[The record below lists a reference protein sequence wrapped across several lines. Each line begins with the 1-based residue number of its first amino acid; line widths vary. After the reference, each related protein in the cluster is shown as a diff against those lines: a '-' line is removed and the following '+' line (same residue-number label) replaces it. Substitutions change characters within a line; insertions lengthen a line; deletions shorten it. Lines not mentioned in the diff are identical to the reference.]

1 MTKQTNFLPLGSIIV
16 LKQTTQ
22 KLIIIARGMLVEENY
37 YDYGAFLYPQ
47 GLIEDSLVYFNEDQ
61 ISKVMF
67 HGFTDDDDDTLF
79 ISYIDAAIERR
90 NSEIEPKKDI
100 DDGVKQA
107 TALEAVEEEDL
118 FASIRDLAD

>member
-67 HGFTDDDDDTLF
+67 HEFTDDDDTLF

-90 NSEIEPKKDI
+90 NSEIEAKKD
-100 DDGVKQA
+100 DDGGVKQA
-107 TALEAVEEEDL
+107 TVLEAVEEDL
-118 FASIRDLAD
+118 FASIRDLSD

>member
-1 MTKQTNFLPLGSIIV
+1 MVKERKFLPLGSIII

-22 KLIIIARGMLVEENY
+22 KLIIIARGMLVEESY

-67 HGFTDDDDDTLF
+67 HGFTDDDDTLF
-79 ISYIDAAIERR
+79 ISYIDQAIEQR
-90 NSEIEPKKDI
+90 NSEIKEISDERTNDLQII
-100 DDGVKQA
+100 DQ
-107 TALEAVEEEDL
+107 EIISEEEDL
-118 FASIRDLAD
+118 FASIRDLED

>member
-67 HGFTDDDDDTLF
+67 HGFTDDDDTLF
-79 ISYIDAAIERR
+79 ISYIDEAIEQR
-90 NSEIEPKKDI
+90 NSEIEAKKDD

>member
-61 ISKVMF
+61 ISKIMF
-67 HGFTDDDDDTLF
+67 HGFTDDDD
-79 ISYIDAAIERR
+79 
-90 NSEIEPKKDI
+90 
-100 DDGVKQA
+100 GVKQA
-107 TALEAVEEEDL
+107 TAVEAVEEEDL
-118 FASIRDLAD
+118 FASIRDFAD

>member
-67 HGFTDDDDDTLF
+67 HGFTDDDTLF

-90 NSEIEPKKDI
+90 NSEIEAKKD
-100 DDGVKQA
+100 DDGGVKQA
-107 TALEAVEEEDL
+107 TVLEAVEEDL
-118 FASIRDLAD
+118 FASIRDLSD

>member
-1 MTKQTNFLPLGSIIV
+1 MVKESKFLPLGSIII

-22 KLIIIARGMLVEENY
+22 KLIIIARGMLVEESY

-67 HGFTDDDDDTLF
+67 QGFTDDDDLLF
-79 ISYIDAAIERR
+79 ISYIDQAIEQR
-90 NSEIEPKKDI
+90 NSEIKEIFDDRTSDPQII
-100 DDGVKQA
+100 DQ
-107 TALEAVEEEDL
+107 EIFSEEEDL
-118 FASIRDLAD
+118 FASIRDLED